1 MISYHRDPH
10 GENIMKNMTGTHC
23 AKLQN
28 SGVIQVK
35 SAEQEKIDMLERR
48 VSELEGEL
56 SRYKV
61 NLASS

>member
-1 MISYHRDPH
+1 M
-10 GENIMKNMTGTHC
+10 MKNMTGTPC
-23 AKLQN
+23 AKFQN

-35 SAEQEKIDMLERR
+35 LAEQDKIDMLERR

-61 NLASS
+61 KHSTAT

>member
-1 MISYHRDPH
+1 MISYHREPH
-10 GENIMKNMTGTHC
+10 GENMMKNMTGTPC
-23 AKLQN
+23 AKFQN

-35 SAEQEKIDMLERR
+35 LAEQDKIDMLERR

-61 NLASS
+61 NLASD